1 MFTSD
6 DESKAFIS
14 DDMNLVVILDLAVGD
29 PFTLK
34 LLLHT
39 DVIACLAVGNVNA
52 WVACKTNVVDKIVD
66 MKIFMIGCIVFP
78 RLFCS

>member
-1 MFTSD
+1 MLHSLLPGAPAFFNNVCRVNRREMFTSD

-39 DVIACLAVGNVNA
+39 DVIACLEVGNVNA
-52 WVACKTNVVDKIVD
+52 
-66 MKIFMIGCIVFP
+66 
-78 RLFCS
+78 